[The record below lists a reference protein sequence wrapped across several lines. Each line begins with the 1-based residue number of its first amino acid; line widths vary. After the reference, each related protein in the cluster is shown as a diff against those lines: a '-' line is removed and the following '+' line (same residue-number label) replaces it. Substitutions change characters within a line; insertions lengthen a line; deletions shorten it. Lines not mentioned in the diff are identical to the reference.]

1 MQMWLIVLPNKARVF
16 LKELKQLALCEFI
29 PYEWL
34 KSGDYSEEH
43 VEEVSQEI
51 GIDRFGSNSL
61 VDGMG
66 AFLVIGIGIGVILLV
81 LVLMRLLAIKSA
93 RVMRWFTKLR
103 HKMEYGIPL
112 RFVLQSTLKLQIAAC
127 TVVVYE
133 RLTVKKNFEPTTDL

>member
-93 RVMRWFTKLR
+93 RVMR
-103 HKMEYGIPL
+103 
-112 RFVLQSTLKLQIAAC
+112 
-127 TVVVYE
+127 
-133 RLTVKKNFEPTTDL
+133 